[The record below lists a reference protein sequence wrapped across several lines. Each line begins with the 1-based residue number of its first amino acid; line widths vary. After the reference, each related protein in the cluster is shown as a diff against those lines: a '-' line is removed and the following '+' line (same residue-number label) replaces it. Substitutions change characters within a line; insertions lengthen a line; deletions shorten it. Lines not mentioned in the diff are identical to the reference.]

1 MSYRPPFE
9 ITAKAINLISEI
21 SEKIGIITALSDNPI
36 IKNQNDEPINEP
48 TNEPIKLVLGVVRKN
63 PYLSKEMIAAEIGKS
78 RATVTRALV
87 KLQNDG
93 IIRRIGSN
101 KNGHW
106 EIIK

>member
-36 IKNQNDEPINEP
+36 IKNQNDEPI
-48 TNEPIKLVLGVVRKN
+48 NEPIKLVLGVVRKN